1 MARFLA
7 MDWDRKAFHI
17 LAADV
22 GKQGVRIGQSADWRL
37 EEELTPRSAESLGRK
52 LREFLK
58 ANGIATGPVLV
69 SMGRDRVVL
78 KEISHPAV
86 SPNEE
91 PALVRF
97 QATKDLAEAAEDVVL
112 DYAPLPNGSSTSER
126 RALAVILR
134 RDIQSSF
141 QRMCRAAGLK
151 LLALVPRP
159 FVMSGCL
166 ERARIPESRESAA
179 VVLVGER
186 WAELSIVQDSTLLFS
201 RSFSAGSSL
210 PMEVRR
216 GLTVFANQPGTVSR
230 SAPRALYLV
239 GENGNAASLQDALDM
254 HVADLDVLTRSEQ
267 AGVNGAVRS
276 SVATCLGLL
285 EAWSKKQVPINLAHP
300 KEPVAVV
307 DQGKRQKLLV
317 ALAAVVVLAGAFIFS
332 QNLLARQKARIQG
345 LNEDKGEIETKSKRY
360 EQEKVDLNALKEWE
374 KGAIPWIDEFYDLAA
389 RFPQETGFRITKL
402 EMAPL
407 RNKDRFQARMTIQGV
422 APPGKEQLVHKFIE
436 SMRDPHLLVR
446 EERFQAGSYKIQVDI
461 SRQTSRDY
469 RTRLLLPYV
478 PPSPNKRSQAGEKNT
493 LATAVPEQGGAP

>member
-239 GENGNAASLQDALDM
+239 GDNGNAASLQDALDM

-267 AGVNGAVRS
+267 AGVNGAMRS

-285 EAWSKKQVPINLAHP
+285 EAWSKKQVPINLASP

-307 DQGKRQKLLV
+307 DQGKRRKLLV
-317 ALAAVVVLAGAFIFS
+317 ALAAVVVLAGAFVFS
-332 QNLLARQKARIQG
+332 
-345 LNEDKGEIETKSKRY
+345 T
-360 EQEKVDLNALKEWE
+360 V
-374 KGAIPWIDEFYDLAA
+374 
-389 RFPQETGFRITKL
+389 
-402 EMAPL
+402 
-407 RNKDRFQARMTIQGV
+407 
-422 APPGKEQLVHKFIE
+422 
-436 SMRDPHLLVR
+436 
-446 EERFQAGSYKIQVDI
+446 
-461 SRQTSRDY
+461 
-469 RTRLLLPYV
+469 
-478 PPSPNKRSQAGEKNT
+478 
-493 LATAVPEQGGAP
+493 